1 MRTAKVFRSGNS
13 QAVRIPAEFQ
23 FDTDEVEI
31 FRRDDE
37 LVLRKK
43 AKSLEQAFHL
53 LASLPADFMTER
65 YEKHLSGHPK
75 DDLPQERAGL

>member
-1 MRTAKVFRSGNS
+1 MRTAKVFKSGNS
-13 QAVRIPAEFQ
+13 QAVRIPAEYQ
-23 FDTDEVEI
+23 FDVDEVEI

-53 LASLPADFMTER
+53 LAALPADFLQER
-65 YEKHLSGHPK
+65 
-75 DDLPQERAGL
+75 DDELPQQRAGL

>member
-31 FRRDDE
+31 YRRDDE

-43 AKSLEQAFHL
+43 RKSLEQAFHL
-53 LASLPADFMTER
+53 LASLPADFLTER
-65 YEKHLSGHPK
+65 GDEP
-75 DDLPQERAGL
+75 PQERAGL

>member
-1 MRTAKVFRSGNS
+1 MRTTKVFRSGNS
-13 QAVRIPAEFQ
+13 QAVRIPVEFQ

-53 LASLPADFMTER
+53 LASLPVDFLAER
-65 YEKHLSGHPK
+65 YEEHLSGHPK
-75 DDLPQERAGL
+75 DELPQERVGL

>member
-13 QAVRIPAEFQ
+13 QAVRIPVEFQ

-43 AKSLEQAFHL
+43 PQSLEQAFHL
-53 LASLPADFMTER
+53 LASLPADFMAER
-65 YEKHLSGHPK
+65 K

>member
-1 MRTAKVFRSGNS
+1 MRTAKVFKSGNS

-53 LASLPADFMTER
+53 LTSLPADFMVER
-65 YEKHLSGHPK
+65 EDSP
-75 DDLPQERAGL
+75 PQKRTGL

>member
-1 MRTAKVFRSGNS
+1 MRTAKVFKSGNS
-13 QAVRIPAEFQ
+13 QAVRIPVEFQ

-43 AKSLEQAFHL
+43 AQSLEKAFHL
-53 LASLPADFMTER
+53 LGSLPEDFMAER
-65 YEKHLSGHPK
+65 D
-75 DDLPQERAGL
+75 DDLPQERTGL

>member
-1 MRTAKVFRSGNS
+1 MRTAKVFKSGNS

-23 FDTDEVEI
+23 FDVDEVEI

-53 LASLPADFMTER
+53 LAALPADFLQER
-65 YEKHLSGHPK
+65 TDE
-75 DDLPQERAGL
+75 LPQQRAGL